1 MRRFVVGAAL
11 CAVVAGCTN
20 GATDFPVTPSAQS
33 ATSKKSTIPFKVI
46 PITEKNAAT
55 ASPKD
60 VNFGSRT
67 TLPSGGR
74 WVYRVGRGD
83 ILSVLVYDH
92 PELTLPAGPQRSAV
106 DSGQPVENNGT
117 FFFPYVGQVPAA
129 GLTPADIRVDLTK
142 KLAKYIPNP
151 QVDVHV
157 AAYNSQSVSVTG
169 EVMQPAREPL
179 TQLPLTL
186 VQGVDAAGGLKPD
199 ADTSQISVRRGG
211 RLFHVDLRGFLEGG
225 QTRNNPI
232 LQPGDVVNVPK
243 QVPIQAFVL
252 GSVTKPAPVDL
263 TLGPVTLTAAL
274 ATEGGLKDGTANPR
288 GVFVFRLGADKK
300 VDVYQLDATTP
311 LALVAATEFY
321 LKPKDVIY
329 VTTRPIAVWNQVI
342 ASLLPTITGLYQ
354 VSYLRK
360 NL

>member
-1 MRRFVVGAAL
+1 MRRFFAGAVL
-11 CAVVAGCTN
+11 CALVAGCTN
-20 GATDFPVTPSAQS
+20 ATTDFPVTPDAQA
-33 ATSKKSTIPFKVI
+33 ATSKTTSIPFKVI

-55 ASPKD
+55 ASPRQLT
-60 VNFGSRT
+60 FGRGT
-67 TLPSGGR
+67 TLPEAGN

-129 GLTPADIRVDLTK
+129 GLTPADIRVDLTR
-142 KLAKYIPNP
+142 KLAKYIPDP

-186 VQGVDAAGGLKPD
+186 VQAVDAAGGLKPD
-199 ADTSQISVRRGG
+199 ADTSQITVRRNG
-211 RLFHVDLRGFLEGG
+211 RPYQVDLRGFLEGG

-263 TLGPVTLTAAL
+263 TQGPVTLTAAL
-274 ATEGGLKDGTANPR
+274 AAEGGLKDGAANPR
-288 GVFVFRLGADKK
+288 GIFVFRLGADKQ
-300 VDVYQLDATTP
+300 VQVYQLDATTP

-321 LKPKDVIY
+321 LRPKDVVY

-354 VSYLRK
+354 IDYLRK